1 MNCINCYKEIPDDA
15 RFCPY
20 CGAEQPEAPEYDTGA
35 GTQQNEGYQDNSSWN
50 GGGYSAGYQRYDQ
63 GEPVNWVPY
72 LILAIISTI
81 CCCPPFGIVAIV
93 FAAFAP
99 IFVGLYSAAFYEMP
113 KVVKTVYTVPQQQ
126 QYQQP
131 QQPQQPQVQP
141 QQPQQEQQVP
151 DQQNTQTPEQ

>member
-93 FAAFAP
+93 FAAKINSATYAGNNEEAHRAARNAKIWIIVAFV
-99 IFVGLYSAAFYEMP
+99 VGLLVELFSMAFGVIGSISEFY
-113 KVVKTVYTVPQQQ
+113 Y
-126 QYQQP
+126 YY
-131 QQPQQPQVQP
+131 
-141 QQPQQEQQVP
+141 
-151 DQQNTQTPEQ
+151 

>member
-1 MNCINCYKEIPDDA
+1 MRMNCINCYKEIPDDA

-35 GTQQNEGYQDNSSWN
+35 GTQQNEGYQDNSSWK

-63 GEPVNWVPY
+63 VEPVNWVPY

-93 FAAFAP
+93 FAAKINSATYAGNNEEARRAARNAKIWIIVAFV
-99 IFVGLYSAAFYEMP
+99 VGLLVELFSMAFGVIGSISEFY
-113 KVVKTVYTVPQQQ
+113 Y
-126 QYQQP
+126 YY
-131 QQPQQPQVQP
+131 
-141 QQPQQEQQVP
+141 
-151 DQQNTQTPEQ
+151 